1 MAKKKKDPMV
11 LKEANTL
18 LRTFS
23 DLETL
28 DKHYANFIESH
39 GRAVYLALR
48 KELLKR
54 KRKEAWKI
62 LQREKK
68 QALKNMSK
76 VCAHRN
82 KGKRSQS
89 LVSLPSS
96 KRIIE
101 LKAEDHKLPPARIIY
116 TPMGNKR

>member
-1 MAKKKKDPMV
+1 MAKKKTDLMV
-11 LKEANTL
+11 LTEAKTL
-18 LRTFS
+18 LGTFS

-28 DKHYANFIESH
+28 DKHYVNFIESH
-39 GRAVYLALR
+39 GKAVYLTLR

-54 KRKEAWKI
+54 KRKEARKI

-68 QALKNMSK
+68 LVLKNMPK

-96 KRIIE
+96 KRVIE
-101 LKAEDHKLPPARIIY
+101 MKEEDHKLPPARIIY